1 MLIGYP
7 PFKFDKNNFNI
18 NIFNK
23 EIFYPN
29 SFTEEAKLF
38 LKDILI
44 VDPNKRL
51 GSGKNGVENIKKHP
65 FFNGINWEDL
75 ENKKSTRTHKI
86 REKITRNNKL
96 QLHSKFLLCLP
107 R

>member
-1 MLIGYP
+1 MLEYS
-7 PFKFDKNNFNI
+7 FFCFDKNNFNI

-29 SFTEEAKLF
+29 SFTEEAKFF

-51 GSGKNGVENIKKHP
+51 GSGKNGANKRFKK
-65 FFNGINWEDL
+65 FFFFEYV
-75 ENKKSTRTHKI
+75 KK
-86 REKITRNNKL
+86 
-96 QLHSKFLLCLP
+96 
-107 R
+107 